1 MTLMLTATTMAA
13 ERAIIVLDGSGSM
26 WGQIEGVPKLE
37 IARNALRDV
46 LENAPAGLELGLMAY
61 GHREK
66 GNCAD
71 IELLVPP
78 RANSSPDIIAAAD
91 NMKFLGKTPISAAVR
106 QAADALRFT
115 EDKATVILI
124 TDGIETC
131 EADPCAIAAELEER
145 GMDFTAHV
153 VGFGLSE
160 EEGKQVSCLAET
172 TGGRYLPAGNAA
184 ELKEA
189 LAHVQSVMDL
199 QPMVQAQA
207 EPEPEPAVEAE
218 VKLDGPDQVV
228 AGANF
233 NFTWSGSINGR
244 DMITIVPAGADEGAT
259 DSYIRAE
266 NGTSGHLTAP
276 GTPGLYELRYV
287 LNADK
292 STLASLSLEVV
303 EAGVTLSGPDQVVA
317 GANFDFT
324 WSGSINGR
332 DMITIVPAGADE
344 GALDSYIR
352 AENRTSGHLTASGT
366 PGLYELRYV
375 LNADKSTLASLS
387 LEVVE
392 AGVTLSGPDQVVAGA
407 NFDFT
412 WSGSI
417 NGRDMI
423 TIVPAGADEGALDSY
438 IRAENRTKSHLTAPG
453 VPGLYELRYVL
464 NADKSTLASLPLEIV
479 EAEMGISG
487 PATVRVGENVDI
499 TWPGEINPRD
509 MVVIVPAGADANI
522 TAGYIRTDGRSEA
535 RMKAPDTAG
544 LYEIRYILNKGGRVL
559 ASAPLEVVAAD
570 APLDDGAGLDVPA
583 TARPGDVITVS
594 WTGGSDSA
602 DQRISLAGADQLD
615 FSWIATHKVGADKTL
630 QLTMPEEAGT
640 YEVRYLDISGRK
652 VLGRAIVEVK

>member
-1 MTLMLTATTMAA
+1 MKILKSAGAAVAMTLMLTATTMAA

-352 AENRTSGHLTASGT
+352 AENRT
-366 PGLYELRYV
+366 
-375 LNADKSTLASLS
+375 
-387 LEVVE
+387 
-392 AGVTLSGPDQVVAGA
+392 
-407 NFDFT
+407 
-412 WSGSI
+412 
-417 NGRDMI
+417 
-423 TIVPAGADEGALDSY
+423 
-438 IRAENRTKSHLTAPG
+438 KSHLTAPG
-453 VPGLYELRYVL
+453 VPGLYERRYVL